1 MAYAKNS
8 KDDRR
13 VEARNSR
20 YSERTGG
27 YADEATRNS
36 RNSRVDWKAVG
47 TTAAK
52 VGAGA
57 AIAAVGGG
65 TAYAVGRRKGR
76 NAAKNEMAVA
86 VERNTRNSRR
96 Q

>member
-13 VEARNSR
+13 EEARNSR
-20 YSERTGG
+20 YSERTG
-27 YADEATRNS
+27 YAAEDTVRNNRNS
-36 RNSRVDWKAVG
+36 RSIDWKAVG
-47 TTAAK
+47 KTAAK

-65 TAYAVGRRKGR
+65 TAYAVGKRNGR
-76 NAAKNEMAVA
+76 NAANREIAAVT
-86 VERNTRNSRR
+86 ERNSRNSR